1 MSQGIQSFAS
11 RAAAAGTPARP
22 KTGAGSGT
30 GRGTGRGIGRG
41 IGGALTALFDTLA
54 LWAERRRQRRD
65 LEALPDH
72 LLSDIGVSRSDAAN
86 EADKP
91 FWRG

>member
-22 KTGAGSGT
+22 KTGAGSEA
-30 GRGTGRGIGRG
+30 GRGTGRG

-72 LLSDIGVSRSDAAN
+72 LLSDIGVSRSDAAY

>member
-22 KTGAGSGT
+22 KTGS
-30 GRGTGRGIGRG
+30 GRG

-72 LLSDIGVSRSDAAN
+72 LLSDIGVSRSDAAS